1 MNDPDQAAEN
11 EAGTPVY
18 PVIQDFCEDVCEED
32 ENEREDQLCFVG
44 QVHAGTS
51 LDRFMLIE
59 SILFYHK
66 NVKKQIDRREH
77 LQFTPKKQKTVRSES
92 DGLSVRFGCA
102 AKTREIRTPARAN
115 LSLGVFALVFH
126 SVLYRA

>member
-1 MNDPDQAAEN
+1 M
-11 EAGTPVY
+11 
-18 PVIQDFCEDVCEED
+18 
-32 ENEREDQLCFVG
+32 
-44 QVHAGTS
+44 S
-51 LDRFMLIE
+51 RFLLIE

-77 LQFTPKKQKTVRSES
+77 LQFTPEKQKTVRNES
-92 DGLSVRFGCA
+92 DGLSVWFA
-102 AKTREIRTPARAN
+102 ANTREIRTPARAN